1 MSVAVVHQLDH
12 VAIAVT
18 DPDRSRRWYEE
29 VLGLERRYE
38 NAWPDVPVVLCA
50 GEACIALFP
59 LGKSDQTA
67 RPRGGFRHIAFRTD
81 RVAFEAARREFE
93 RRGWDSR
100 FEDHGICHSL
110 YLSDPDGYQ
119 IEVTTYEYLGLS

>member
-12 VAIAVT
+12 VALAVM
-18 DPDRSRRWYEE
+18 DLDRSRRWYEE

-38 NAWPDVPVVLCA
+38 DAWPDFPVMLCA

-59 LGKSDQTA
+59 LGESDQTA
-67 RPRGGFRHIAFRTD
+67 RPQTGFPHIAFRTD
-81 RVAFEAARREFE
+81 RAAFEAARRQFE

-119 IEVTTYEYLGLS
+119 IEVTTYEFLAD